1 MNMARK
7 SKIPSDMS
15 ALLKTSSG
23 TLAQIKAK
31 TNSLTQLSDIVR
43 QICPDL
49 PADAWHIANF
59 VKNTL
64 VIEVKS
70 PVWAQRLQ
78 FERNKICQQLML
90 DTDNQFSKIEIKIN
104 PFDAKRKMAHQIS
117 ENTPVIT
124 HDNTANI
131 ISEKTARHLEDVAKN
146 APKGLREKLLKLASH
161 RR

>member
-1 MNMARK
+1 MARK

-49 PADAWHIANF
+49 PEDAWHIANF
-59 VKNTL
+59 VQNTL

-70 PVWAQRLQ
+70 PVWGQRLQ
-78 FERNKICQQLML
+78 FERNKICQQLIVE
-90 DTDNQFSKIEIKIN
+90 TDNQFQKIEIKIN
-104 PFDAKRKMAHQIS
+104 PFDAKRKMIHQIS

-124 HDNTANI
+124 SENNANI
-131 ISEKTARHLEDVAKN
+131 ISENTARHLEDVAKN